1 MSTSR
6 VLSAILLGLSVSG
19 CGGSPAAPSAPSAPA
34 IDALSSVT
42 NMVPAPGTAL
52 PAGQPVTFSGTP
64 RYTLVSAD
72 LGTVVMVIEDQND
85 RPLPGSGSQLYLVH
99 RGTGDA
105 TISQTVT
112 LPADGITSVH
122 LYFLLAPVG
131 AAATKASVRLVYPVH

>member
-6 VLSAILLGLSVSG
+6 ALSAILLGLSVSG
-19 CGGSPAAPSAPSAPA
+19 CGGSPAAPAPSTPA
-34 IDALSSVT
+34 TDALSSVT
-42 NMVPAPGTAL
+42 NMVPAPGTTL
-52 PAGQPVTFSGTP
+52 QAGQPVTFSGTP
-64 RYTLVSAD
+64 GYTLVSAD

-85 RPLPGSGSQLYLVH
+85 RPVPGSGTQQSVVH

>member
-1 MSTSR
+1 
-6 VLSAILLGLSVSG
+6 
-19 CGGSPAAPSAPSAPA
+19 
-34 IDALSSVT
+34 
-42 NMVPAPGTAL
+42 
-52 PAGQPVTFSGTP
+52 
-64 RYTLVSAD
+64 
-72 LGTVVMVIEDQND
+72 
-85 RPLPGSGSQLYLVH
+85 LVH